1 MATMSR
7 NIVRRFSAVFGSK
20 VGVLALTVVTTPI
33 LVRLLGSS
41 GYGDYSFLLST
52 LQWVLVFVYA
62 GAFKG
67 TRKFIAE
74 DRSDNWTDHVFAFY
88 FQLVFVLAAIVVTA
102 VVFLSGTPH
111 VASVLGPE
119 FSRYFTVLALIVPAR
134 ACLRLGRSALMGFG
148 LESYSEPLQIVDR
161 VLFAAMIV
169 TVSVVGGGVTAAL
182 TSRVISTGIAALIAL
197 VLVSRRI
204 DLSTL
209 ASRSTGPVPAKRLA
223 TYSGSTM
230 VLSFLLLS
238 LYHVD
243 VILLRLLV
251 GSSATGYYRAA
262 LVIAEFL
269 WFVPT
274 AIQITLL
281 HSTSQ
286 LWVDE
291 RYDRLTEISTRAVR
305 YTVLCTALLALGV
318 AGLAEPVLT
327 LYFGPAFDAAVVPLL
342 LLLPGAVGF
351 AVARPVFAISQGQEN
366 LRLLIGVTAVAALL
380 NAALNVVLIPA
391 LGPSGAAIATSLGY
405 GSMFGLHVWNGR
417 RLGFDP
423 LADVRAVR
431 VAGTVLAAAVPIL
444 GLPRLL
450 ESDPLSLVVVPP
462 VGAVA
467 FAALAL
473 ATGAVRPGEIRR
485 LASASPVPTTRLA
498 TLCPDRILDAIGP
511 TDHDG

>member
-1 MATMSR
+1 MSR
-7 NIVRRFSAVFGSK
+7 SIVRRFSAVFGSK
-20 VGVLALTVVTTPI
+20 VGVLALTLVTTPI
-33 LVRLLGSS
+33 LVRLLGSG

-74 DRSDNWTDHVFAFY
+74 DRSDDWTDHVFAFY
-88 FQLVFVLAAIVVTA
+88 FRLVVVLAAVVVTA
-102 VVFLSGTPH
+102 VVLLSRSSH
-111 VASVLGPE
+111 VVSFLGPE
-119 FSRYFTVLALIVPAR
+119 FSRYFAVLALIIPVR
-134 ACLRLGRSALMGFG
+134 AVFRIGRSTLMGLG
-148 LESYSEPLQIVDR
+148 LESYSEPLQILDR
-161 VLFAAMIV
+161 ILFAAMIV
-169 TVSVVGGGVTAAL
+169 TVSVVGGGVAAAL
-182 TSRVISTGIAALIAL
+182 TSRVVSTGIAALLAL
-197 VLVSRRI
+197 ALVSRRI
-204 DLSTL
+204 DLSKL
-209 ASRSTGPVPAKRLA
+209 ASRSAGPVPAKRLA
-223 TYSGSTM
+223 IYSGSTM
-230 VLSFLLLS
+230 ALSFLLLS

-251 GSSATGYYRAA
+251 GNTATGYYRAA

-286 LWVDE
+286 LWVEE

-342 LLLPGAVGF
+342 LLLPGAIGF
-351 AVARPVFAISQGQEN
+351 AIARPVFAISQGQER
-366 LRLLIGVTAVAALL
+366 LRLLLGVTGVAALL
-380 NAALNVVLIPA
+380 NAALNLVLVPRF
-391 LGPSGAAIATSLGY
+391 GPSGAAIATSLGY
-405 GSMFGLHVWNGR
+405 GSMFGLHVWNARG
-417 RLGFDP
+417 LGFDP
-423 LADVRAVR
+423 LADVRALP

-450 ESDPLSLVVVPP
+450 ESDLLSLIVVPP
-462 VGAVA
+462 VGAAA

-485 LASASPVPTTRLA
+485 VASASPVPTTRLA
-498 TLCPDRILDAIGP
+498 VLCPDRVVDAVGSR
-511 TDHDG
+511 DRDG